1 MYLSRMELNTG
12 ERNTMKALVSPNL
25 FHGVIE
31 AAFPGPRE
39 RKLWRIDRLGGKY
52 YLLLLSPERPQ
63 LHRAAAQFGFPDS
76 GMPWET
82 KDYGPLLAR
91 IREGEHWHFRLTA
104 NPTKACKEEAG
115 GRGTVHAHITVNYQK
130 RWLLERCRKH
140 GFSLEEESFTV
151 VNSRWLR
158 FYKGNSGK
166 RPVTLLAVS
175 YEGLLEVTDA
185 QLFQKTLTEGMGWG
199 KAFGLGLLTVVRA
212 GD

>member
-25 FHGVIE
+25 FHGAIE

-91 IREGEHWHFRLTA
+91 IREGEHWRFRLTA

-158 FYKGNSGK
+158 FYKGNYGK

-185 QLFQKTLTEGMGWG
+185 QLFQKTLTEGMGRG

-212 GD
+212 GN

>member
-1 MYLSRMELNTG
+1 MYLSRMELNTR
-12 ERNTMKALVSPNL
+12 ERSTMKALVSPNL
-25 FHGVIE
+25 FHGAIE

-39 RKLWRIDRLGGKY
+39 RKLWRIDRLEGRH

-76 GMPWET
+76 VSPWET
-82 KDYGPLLAR
+82 KDYGPLLDR
-91 IREGEHWHFRLTA
+91 IREGGLWRFRLTA
-104 NPTKACKEEAG
+104 NPTKACKDEAG

-130 RWLLERCRKH
+130 QWLLERCRKH

-151 VNSRWLR
+151 TDSRWLR

-166 RPVTLLAVS
+166 RPVSLLAVS

-185 QLFQKTLTEGMGWG
+185 QLFKKTLTEGMGRG

>member
-25 FHGVIE
+25 FHGAIE

-91 IREGEHWHFRLTA
+91 IREGEHWRFRLTA

-166 RPVTLLAVS
+166 LPVTLLAVS

-185 QLFQKTLTEGMGWG
+185 QLFQKTLTEGMGRG

-212 GD
+212 GN